1 MKESQK
7 GINGQIL
14 ENKVMSQVIEVQSH
28 SSNQNIQESEINP
41 LKKKKGL
48 KKDLKSKEV
57 EEIDDTFNL
66 YSRGKIVYAK
76 KTSFSIKAKKR
87 IRRFKRK

>member
-1 MKESQK
+1 MKESQ
-7 GINGQIL
+7 NGPTNLIQ

-28 SSNQNIQESEINP
+28 SSNQNIQESESKP

-57 EEIDDTFNL
+57 EDIDDSFNL
-66 YSRGKIVYAK
+66 YSRGKIEYAK
-76 KTSFSIKAKKR
+76 KHRSATRPKR
-87 IRRFKRK
+87 